1 LAAASGVG
9 DGLVPDHCTYIVSLR
24 TSRSTV
30 RSTWVRS
37 WTYPRETIV
46 TRAQE
51 NMLAHYVVK
60 GRKTVQG
67 WFFRVDAEIFHLLT
81 ACQNAHALDGGV
93 AEIGLHHGKSFIALC
108 LSLQLGQRAY
118 GIDLFDS
125 QHLNFDRSGKGDR
138 SIVEQNLVR
147 AGVDL
152 SSVIL
157 DGRPSDQVSAPDILK
172 AVGHVRFFSIDGGHW
187 AGIVRNDLRLAE
199 ATLGEC
205 GVIALDDFL
214 RAEWPDVSTG
224 YFEWLRERSR
234 PIVPLAI
241 GCNKLYL
248 CEERYRALYRKVL
261 DDSSFLKVFLST
273 HYDFGGND
281 IPVYQKFAWP
291 EGWNLRTRVEEYIK
305 LYHPDLY
312 VRLRADRSSRRR

>member
-1 LAAASGVG
+1 
-9 DGLVPDHCTYIVSLR
+9 
-24 TSRSTV
+24 
-30 RSTWVRS
+30 
-37 WTYPRETIV
+37 V

-152 SSVIL
+152 SSVVL

-248 CEERYRALYRKVL
+248 CEERYRALYRKCWMIPAFSRC
-261 DDSSFLKVFLST
+261 SSQRITISAGVKFLSIRNSLGQR
-273 HYDFGGND
+273 GG
-281 IPVYQKFAWP
+281 ICERA
-291 EGWNLRTRVEEYIK
+291 LRNTSNSITLIYMCASERTD
-305 LYHPDLY
+305 P
-312 VRLRADRSSRRR
+312 RGADRGFNLEVPWSG

>member
-1 LAAASGVG
+1 LGLKLHGNHPRNDPGISCLARREA
-9 DGLVPDHCTYIVSLR
+9 R
-24 TSRSTV
+24 
-30 RSTWVRS
+30 
-37 WTYPRETIV
+37 TYPLEPVV

-51 NMLAHYVVK
+51 NMLARYVVK
-60 GRKTVQG
+60 GRRQVQG
-67 WFFRVDAEIFHLLT
+67 WFGRVDAEIFHLLT
-81 ACQNAHALDGGV
+81 ACQNAQALDGGV

-108 LSLQLGQRAY
+108 LSLQHGQRAY
-118 GIDLFDS
+118 GIDLFDN
-125 QHLNFDRSGKGDR
+125 QHLNFDRSGEGDR

-147 AGVDL
+147 AGVDM

-157 DGRPSDQVSAPDILK
+157 DGRSSDQVSAPDILE

-187 AGIVRNDLRLAE
+187 TGIVRNDLRLAE

-224 YFEWLRERSR
+224 YFEWFRERSR
-234 PIVPLAI
+234 PIVPFAI
-241 GCNKLYL
+241 GFNKLYL

-261 DDSSFLKVFLST
+261 DDSSFLKVFLSR
-273 HYDFGGND
+273 HYDFGGTD
-281 IPVYQKFAWP
+281 IYVYQKFALP
-291 EGWNLRTRVEEYIK
+291 EEWNLRTRIEEYIK

-312 VRLRADRSSRRR
+312 VRLRPDRSSRRR